1 MLKIGSQVMYREGH
15 KVKHK
20 VEGIITYLKYEN
32 DKLSSVGIFL
42 KNPKST
48 SSHDRFK
55 FFYDDSKKLIVKGLP
70 EENNIFSV
78 GTLLNTIYGK
88 AIVVHSDEQHVT
100 LFMYK
105 QPNSFNPLETL
116 QLNRNFSIEEHK
128 VDLYKSLFKEYLNLN
143 KDKINTLI
151 YNEDLHIQHKK
162 NFENELEEN
171 LIDKLNQIL
180 EDQLSYN
187 IEQENLTKHL
197 EEELN
202 SYSFES
208 YLLDKLI
215 LIKKDSLDTYHKI
228 KNDEEYQYNFL
239 LNEFIEMQIEQ
250 SEEYD
255 EDESCNYYFYN
266 YFNNMIKNES
276 TFSYKTDCLHLQ
288 KDLLVNY
295 LVKDSQ

>member
-1 MLKIGSQVMYREGH
+1 MLHIGSQVMYREGH

-32 DKLSSVGIFL
+32 NKLSSVGIFL

-78 GTLLNTIYGK
+78 GTLLNTKYGK
-88 AIVVHSDEQHVT
+88 ALVVNSDEQDIT

-105 QPNSFNPLETL
+105 EPNSFTAFETL
-116 QLNRNFSIEEHK
+116 QLDSNFGIEEHK

-143 KDKINTLI
+143 KDKINQLI
-151 YNEDLHIQHKK
+151 HNQELHNIDYKK
-162 NFENELEEN
+162 NLEELEEILVDRLDN
-171 LIDKLNQIL
+171 NISQEKLTEYLQ
-180 EDQLSYN
+180 
-187 IEQENLTKHL
+187 
-197 EEELN
+197 EELN
-202 SYSFES
+202 AYSFES

-215 LIKKDSLDTYHKI
+215 LIKKDSLNTYHKI
-228 KNDEEYQYNFL
+228 KHDEEYQYNFL
-239 LNEFIEMQIEQ
+239 LNEFIEMQIEK

-266 YFNNMIKNES
+266 YFNNSIKNES

-288 KDLLVNY
+288 KDQLVNY
-295 LVKDSQ
+295 LVKDEK